1 MVSKLHPGLG
11 LEFDDLEEELQDLET
26 QEVREGE
33 YTKEIHA
40 ERLNTIFPL
49 LFAHESVPRE
59 ICPAAFGFNAKEDPE
74 DDWVNDPCFVCAEAV
89 GVISMAYG
97 SKYGLDKPKC
107 PCHALGC
114 EEALR
119 RTRLFLEKM
128 GYK

>member
-1 MVSKLHPGLG
+1 MPRLTN
-11 LEFDDLEEELQDLET
+11 EYEDLEVELCEIEDEQIHEGDYTEE
-26 QEVREGE
+26 V
-33 YTKEIHA
+33 HA
-40 ERLNTIFPL
+40 LRLNAIFHL
-49 LFAHESVPRE
+49 LISHESVPRE

-89 GVISMAYG
+89 GVTSMAYG